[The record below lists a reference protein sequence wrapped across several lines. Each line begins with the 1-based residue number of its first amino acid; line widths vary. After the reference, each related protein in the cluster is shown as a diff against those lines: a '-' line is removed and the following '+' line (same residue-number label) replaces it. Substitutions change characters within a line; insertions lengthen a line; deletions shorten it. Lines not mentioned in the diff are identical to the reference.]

1 MNSNKLDKISRTM
14 TKILRHELD
23 NYIHDEKGF
32 VDLDLIL
39 KSGKIFNEV
48 NIDHIKK
55 IVDTDN
61 KSRFSLNFK
70 GNKIF
75 IRANQG
81 HSSGNLND
89 NDMLTLLNEQIS
101 GCYHATYSDN
111 INSIKKNGISR
122 MKRKHIHIAE
132 SDQAKSGKRSSCNV
146 KIFINME
153 LAINDGI
160 KFYRSENGVILT
172 EGDEN
177 GLLLPKYFLDIVNI
191 TK

>member
-1 MNSNKLDKISRTM
+1 MNYNRLNKISRTI

-23 NYIHDEKGF
+23 NYIHDDEGF
-32 VDLDLIL
+32 VELDIL
-39 KSGKIFNEV
+39 LQSNKIFEGINLE
-48 NIDHIKK
+48 DIKK
-55 IVDTDN
+55 IVSNDN
-61 KSRFSLNFK
+61 KSRFSLNYK
-70 GNKIF
+70 GNKYF

-89 NDMLTLLNEQIS
+89 NSMMTLLNKQIP
-101 GCYHATYSDN
+101 GCYHGTYTDN
-111 INSIKKNGISR
+111 LNSIKKNGISR

-146 KIFINME
+146 KILINME
-153 LAINDGI
+153 LAMNDGI

-177 GLLLPKYFLDIVNI
+177 GLLLPKYFLDIINI
-191 TK
+191 T

>member
-1 MNSNKLDKISRTM
+1 MDSKKLNRVSRTM

-23 NYIHDEKGF
+23 DYIHDEEGF

-39 KSGKIFNEV
+39 KSNKIFSEV
-48 NIDHIKK
+48 NIDHVKK
-55 IVDTDN
+55 IVDSDN
-61 KSRFSLNFK
+61 KSRFLLKSK
-70 GNKIF
+70 GNKFF

-89 NDMLTLLNEQIS
+89 NSMMTLLNKQIP
-101 GCYHATYSDN
+101 GCYHGTYSDN
-111 INSIKKNGISR
+111 LNSIKKNGISR

-146 KIFINME
+146 KILINME
-153 LAINDGI
+153 LAMNDGI

-172 EGDEN
+172 EGDQN

-191 TK
+191 I

>member
-1 MNSNKLDKISRTM
+1 MNSNKLNKISRTM

-23 NYIHDEKGF
+23 KYNHDEEGF
-32 VDLDLIL
+32 VDLNLIL
-39 KSGKIFNEV
+39 KSNRIFNEV
-48 NIDHIKK
+48 NFDDVKK
-55 IVDTDN
+55 IVDSDN

-70 GNKIF
+70 DNKIF
-75 IRANQG
+75 MRANQG

-89 NDMLTLLNEQIS
+89 NNMLFLLEKQIP
-101 GCYHATYSDN
+101 GCYHATYIKN
-111 INSIKKNGISR
+111 LNSIKKNGISR

-132 SDQAKSGKRSSCNV
+132 SDEAKSGKRSSCNV
-146 KIFINME
+146 KILINME

-160 KFYRSENGVILT
+160 KFYKSENGVILT

-191 TK
+191 V

>member
-1 MNSNKLDKISRTM
+1 MNSNKLNKIGRTM

-23 NYIHDEKGF
+23 SYIHDEKGF
-32 VDLDLIL
+32 VDLDFIL
-39 KSGKIFNEV
+39 KSNKIFNGV
-48 NIDHIKK
+48 NFDDIKK
-55 IVDTDN
+55 IVDNDN

-89 NDMLTLLNEQIS
+89 NNMLNLINEQIP
-101 GCYHATYSDN
+101 GCYHATYS
-111 INSIKKNGISR
+111 INLHSIKKNGISR

-132 SDQAKSGKRSSCNV
+132 SDEAKSGKRSSCDV
-146 KIFINME
+146 KILINME
-153 LAINDGI
+153 LAIHDGI

-172 EGDEN
+172 EGDQN

-191 TK
+191 I

>member
-1 MNSNKLDKISRTM
+1 MNSNKLNKISRTM

-23 NYIHDEKGF
+23 NYIHDEEGF
-32 VDLDLIL
+32 VDLNLIL
-39 KSGKIFNEV
+39 KSNKIFNELKF
-48 NIDHIKK
+48 DDIKK

-70 GNKIF
+70 DNQIF

-89 NDMLTLLNEQIS
+89 KNMLVLLEKQIP
-101 GCYHATYSDN
+101 GCYHATYMN
-111 INSIKKNGISR
+111 NLNSIKKNGISR

-132 SDQAKSGKRSSCNV
+132 SDEAKSGKRSSCNV
-146 KIFINME
+146 KILINME

-160 KFYRSENGVILT
+160 KFYKSENGVILT
-172 EGDEN
+172 EGDKN
-177 GLLLPKYFLDIVNI
+177 GLLLPKYFLDII
-191 TK
+191 QII

>member
-1 MNSNKLDKISRTM
+1 MNSNKLNKVGRTM
-14 TKILRHELD
+14 TKILRHELY
-23 NYIHDEKGF
+23 NYAHDEEGF
-32 VDLDLIL
+32 VELNLL
-39 KSGKIFNEV
+39 LQSNKIFDEV
-48 NIDHIKK
+48 NLEDIKK
-55 IVDTDN
+55 IVDSDN
-61 KSRFSLNFK
+61 KSRFSLNYK

-89 NDMLTLLNEQIS
+89 NNMLTLINKQIQ
-101 GCYHATYSDN
+101 GCYHATYSIN
-111 INSIKKNGISR
+111 LNSIKKNGISK

-132 SDQAKSGKRSSCNV
+132 SDEAKSGKRSSCDV
-146 KIFINME
+146 KILINME
-153 LAINDGI
+153 LAIYDGI

-191 TK
+191 I

>member
-1 MNSNKLDKISRTM
+1 MNSNKLNKISRTM
-14 TKILRHELD
+14 TKILRHELH
-23 NYIHDEKGF
+23 NYNHDEEGF

-39 KSGKIFNEV
+39 KSNVIFKEI

-55 IVDTDN
+55 IVDADN

-89 NDMLTLLNEQIS
+89 NNMLALINKQIP
-101 GCYHATYSDN
+101 GCYHATYSSN
-111 INSIKKNGISR
+111 LNSIKKNGISR

-132 SDQAKSGKRSSCNV
+132 SDEAKSGKRSSCNI
-146 KIFINME
+146 KILINME

-172 EGDEN
+172 EGDQN
-177 GLLLPKYFLDIVNI
+177 GLLLPKYFLDIINI
-191 TK
+191 I

>member
-1 MNSNKLDKISRTM
+1 MNSKKLNKISRTM
-14 TKILRHELD
+14 TKILRHELYEY
-23 NYIHDEKGF
+23 NHDEEGF
-32 VDLDLIL
+32 VDLNLIL
-39 KSGKIFNEV
+39 KSDKIFNEV
-48 NIDHIKK
+48 NLDDVKK

-61 KSRFSLNFK
+61 KSRFSLKIK
-70 GNKIF
+70 GKKIF

-89 NDMLTLLNEQIS
+89 DNMMILLNKQIP
-101 GCYHATYSDN
+101 GCYHATYKNNLD
-111 INSIKKNGISR
+111 SIKKNGISK

-146 KIFINME
+146 KILINME

-172 EGDEN
+172 EGDQN
-177 GLLLPKYFLDIVNI
+177 GLLLPKYFLDIINI
-191 TK
+191 I

>member
-1 MNSNKLDKISRTM
+1 MNSNKLNKIGRTM

-23 NYIHDEKGF
+23 HYIHDEKGF

-39 KSGKIFNEV
+39 KSNKKFDEE
-48 NIDHIKK
+48 NINDIKK
-55 IVDTDN
+55 IVDRDN
-61 KSRFSLNFK
+61 KSRFSLDYK

-89 NDMLTLLNEQIS
+89 NSMLNLLNKNIP
-101 GCYHATYSDN
+101 GCYHATYL
-111 INSIKKNGISR
+111 IHLHSIKKNGISR

-132 SDQAKSGKRSSCNV
+132 SDEAKSGKRSSCDV
-146 KIFINME
+146 KILINME
-153 LAINDGI
+153 LAMSEGI

-172 EGDEN
+172 EGDKN

>member
-1 MNSNKLDKISRTM
+1 MNSKELNKISRTL

-23 NYIHDEKGF
+23 HYIHDEKGF

-39 KSGKIFNEV
+39 KSNKIFDKV
-48 NIDHIKK
+48 NSNDIKK
-55 IVDTDN
+55 IVIKDN
-61 KSRFSLNFK
+61 KSRFSLDCK

-89 NDMLTLLNEQIS
+89 NSMLNLLNKKIP
-101 GCYHATYSDN
+101 GCYHATYS
-111 INSIKKNGISR
+111 IYLNSIKKNGISR

-132 SDQAKSGKRSSCNV
+132 SDDAKSGKRLSCNV
-146 KIFINME
+146 KILINME
-153 LAINDGI
+153 LAMDDGI

-172 EGDEN
+172 EGDQN
-177 GLLLPKYFLDIVNI
+177 GLLLPKYFLDIINI
-191 TK
+191 T

>member
-1 MNSNKLDKISRTM
+1 MNSNKLNKIGRTM

-32 VDLDLIL
+32 VDLDLVL
-39 KSGKIFNEV
+39 KSNRIFDEV
-48 NIDHIKK
+48 NIEDIKK
-55 IVDTDN
+55 IAINDN

-89 NDMLTLLNEQIS
+89 NNMLKLLKEQIP
-101 GCYHATYSDN
+101 GCYHATYS
-111 INSIKKNGISR
+111 IYLNSIKKNGISR

-132 SDQAKSGKRSSCNV
+132 SDEAKSGKRSSCNV
-146 KIFINME
+146 KILINME
-153 LAINDGI
+153 LAMNDGI

-177 GLLLPKYFLDIVNI
+177 GLLLPKYFLDIINI
-191 TK
+191 T

>member
-1 MNSNKLDKISRTM
+1 MNSKKLNKAGRTM
-14 TKILRHELD
+14 TKILRHELHK
-23 NYIHDEKGF
+23 YIHDEEGF
-32 VDLDLIL
+32 VNLDLIL
-39 KSGKIFNEV
+39 KSDKIFSEV
-48 NIDHIKK
+48 NIDDIKK

-61 KSRFSLNFK
+61 KSRFSLK
-70 GNKIF
+70 IKDNKVF

-89 NDMLTLLNEQIS
+89 NIMMTLLDKQIP
-101 GCYHATYSDN
+101 GCYHATYIN
-111 INSIKKNGISR
+111 NLNSIKKNGISK

-146 KIFINME
+146 KILINME
-153 LAINDGI
+153 LAMNDGI

-172 EGDEN
+172 EGDQN

-191 TK
+191 TL

>member
-1 MNSNKLDKISRTM
+1 MNSNKLNKISRTM

-23 NYIHDEKGF
+23 KYNHDEEGF
-32 VDLDLIL
+32 VDLNLIL
-39 KSGKIFNEV
+39 KSNRIFNEV
-48 NIDHIKK
+48 NFDDVKK
-55 IVDTDN
+55 IVDSDN

-70 GNKIF
+70 DNKIF

-89 NDMLTLLNEQIS
+89 NNMLFLLEKQIP
-101 GCYHATYSDN
+101 GCYHATYIKN
-111 INSIKKNGISR
+111 LNSIKKNGISR

-132 SDQAKSGKRSSCNV
+132 SDEAKSGKRSSCNV
-146 KIFINME
+146 KILIYME

-160 KFYRSENGVILT
+160 KFYKSENGVILT

-191 TK
+191 V